1 MKILVLGPG
10 CTKCQRLME
19 NAQKAVQ
26 ELGIEADVEKI
37 SDMKQIVALGIMST
51 PGLVVDG
58 RVKGSGRVF
67 NVEEVKK
74 MIQEGE

>member
-10 CTKCQRLME
+10 CAKCQRLME
-19 NAQKAVQ
+19 NAQKAIQ
-26 ELGIEADVEKI
+26 ELGVDADVEKI

-67 NVEEVKK
+67 NVDEIKK
-74 MIQEGE
+74 MIQEGD

>member
-10 CTKCQRLME
+10 CAKCQRLME
-19 NAQKAVQ
+19 NAEKAVQ
-26 ELGIEADVEKI
+26 ELGIEAEVEKI

-51 PGLVVDG
+51 PGIVVDG
-58 RVKGSGRVF
+58 RVTGSGRVF

-74 MIQEGE
+74 MIQGGE